1 MELPQGRPDT
11 YISRTR
17 HVVVAG
23 AALKATSAWDE
34 GPNQHE
40 LKVDCWGVR
49 QTPGYTPVVT
59 TLARQHKGK
68 SMSIGKL
75 TLPRRRVVAVAEQA
89 PHAHSHAF
97 ARAHAGPA
105 SRFG

>member
-17 HVVVAG
+17 QLVVAG
-23 AALKATSAWDE
+23 AALKATSAWGE

-49 QTPGYTPVVT
+49 QTPGCTPVVT
-59 TLARQHKGK
+59 TLARQRKSK

-75 TLPRRRVVAVAEQA
+75 ALPRRRVVAAVEQA

-97 ARAHAGPA
+97 ARAQARPV
-105 SRFG
+105 